1 MNTAKIGKMQ
11 SSMSNQKTTTTL
23 PTSGQQA
30 DFGGGGAD
38 YSDFES
44 MFGGRSA
51 RGGGR
56 RTYNW
61 DRILMLN
68 SILT

>member
-11 SSMSNQKTTTTL
+11 SSEQSKDNNNTTNR
-23 PTSGQQA
+23 SGQQA

-51 RGGGR
+51 RR
-56 RTYNW
+56 RVLIGTGF
-61 DRILMLN
+61 
-68 SILT
+68 

>member
-11 SSMSNQKTTTTL
+11 SSMSNQKTTATL

-51 RGGGR
+51 RR
-56 RTYNW
+56 RSS
-61 DRILMLN
+61 RAI
-68 SILT
+68 

>member
-11 SSMSNQKTTTTL
+11 SSIAIKRQQQHYQR
-23 PTSGQQA
+23 SGQQA

-44 MFGGRSA
+44 MFGGRSQEA
-51 RGGGR
+51 VVVVLGTGF
-56 RTYNW
+56 
-61 DRILMLN
+61 
-68 SILT
+68 